1 MHRVLVLFLLMGGC
15 AMSMEPTPGDTPEPV
30 DRPGPPATDTAPI
43 FVEDLIGPGL
53 AQTEPSDAPVVPG
66 PIEDCVAHCAARE
79 DGTTGG
85 GCAFNTRPESG
96 DCVERCETLRRQSAA
111 AQEAFLWCLE
121 NDPLCFQ
128 GIGECMV
135 PRMYPEEIPVDVL
148 IVGRGF
154 TGIEGHTIAAA
165 IQTGR
170 DEYQVVG
177 AAVTGGEFEIS
188 WSGNLP
194 TWLYHAWI
202 IDYLYVDV
210 NANGR
215 CDPGTDLMDTIRLRQ
230 TGDFDNVTLVG
241 VAEPGLR
248 SIPRACDAFNR

>member
-1 MHRVLVLFLLMGGC
+1 MYRFLILLVLGGC
-15 AMSMEPTPGDTPEPV
+15 ALTTEPRPPDTDGPSE
-30 DRPGPPATDTAPI
+30 PPASPTTPDDSAVIADLVGTA
-43 FVEDLIGPGL
+43 FGM
-53 AQTEPSDAPVVPG
+53 AAPDERPVIPG

-85 GCAFNTRPESG
+85 GCSFNTRPESG

-128 GIGECMV
+128 GIGECII

-154 TGIEGHTIAAA
+154 TGIEGLTIAAA

-177 AAVTGGEFEIS
+177 DAVAGGEFEMS

-210 NANGR
+210 NGNGR
-215 CDPGTDLMDTIRLRQ
+215 CDPGTDLMDTIRLHQ
-230 TGDFDNVTLVG
+230 TVDFDNVTLVG
-241 VAEPGLR
+241 MAEPGLR
-248 SIPRACDAFNR
+248 SIPTACDAFNR